1 MNGSKKIS
9 ALSVALIIQLVL
21 MIVLSTIMTATITKT
36 TKKNAIEH
44 MQTITDERAS
54 IILNYV
60 ENAEKT
66 LTYFSEGYEVKKLL
80 ERQNALGQ
88 STDILSDSGSS
99 ELIAAAQAYTE
110 TFSGEIDNLEGLWIG
125 SWETHCLAHTNPETV
140 GMTTRPKATKEK
152 ELKQLQDAML
162 EAGDKVYNTGI
173 ILSPASAEQVQIVS
187 MYKAVYN
194 DAGEPIGFVGLGIKT
209 EQLINK
215 LNSLS
220 IKGIENSSYSM
231 VNVNDGRYVFN
242 DDKELMY
249 KPAENQ
255 DIQEICAKY
264 AGTKQA
270 EDGDFEYKKDG
281 KKYVSIYSY
290 IPEYGWLLML
300 DDTREE
306 VYSLTYDL
314 RVYMIIFA
322 IILIGLMIVFS
333 FITRKQQK
341 VSQKLASTIVKNNK
355 TKESL
360 YTAMFK
366 DVLTDVNNRISF
378 SMDAD
383 EMKVSSDSPY
393 FFAMFNIA
401 DFSGVNSQYGN
412 DIGDWLLVRTVDQ
425 LKQSVRGGKIYR
437 TGSDEFVIAIKGDN
451 KSVTKESVMDMVN
464 EAMDKLNSK
473 QSTPV
478 GKHTFEFKAA
488 IVKKST
494 KINGSVITALKDMVN
509 KYNGQVGYA
518 DIDGK

>member
-9 ALSVALIIQLVL
+9 TLSLILIIQLVL
-21 MIVLSTIMTATITKT
+21 MIAISVIITATITST
-36 TKKNAIEH
+36 TKKDSIEH

-66 LTYFSEGYEVKKLL
+66 LTYFSEGYEVKALL
-80 ERQNALGQ
+80 KKQAELGQ
-88 STDILSDSGSS
+88 TTDILQDSGSS
-99 ELIAAAQAYTE
+99 DLVKAAQTYTE
-110 TFSGEIDNLEGLWIG
+110 NFSAEIDNLEGLWIG
-125 SWETHCLAHTNPETV
+125 SWETHCIAHTNAKTV
-140 GMTTRPKATKEK
+140 GMTTRPRNTKEK

-162 EAGDKVYNTGI
+162 EAGNGVYNTGM
-173 ILSPASAEQVQIVS
+173 ILSPATSKQIVS
-187 MYKAVYN
+187 MYKAVYDEN
-194 DAGEPIGFVGLGIKT
+194 GEPIGFVGLGIFT
-209 EQLINK
+209 DQLINK

-220 IKGIENSSYSM
+220 IKGVENSFYSM
-231 VNVNDGRYVFN
+231 VNVNDGRYIFN
-242 DDKELMY
+242 DDSELMY
-249 KPAENQ
+249 KPAENST
-255 DIQEICAKY
+255 IQELCETYK
-264 AGTKQA
+264 GTQHA
-270 EDGDFEYKKDG
+270 EDGDFEYVKDG
-281 KKYVSIYSY
+281 EKYVSIYSY

-314 RVYMIIFA
+314 RIYMIIFA
-322 IILIGLMIVFS
+322 LIIVGLMVVFS
-333 FITRKQQK
+333 FITKKQQK
-341 VSQKLASTIVKNNK
+341 ISQKLASTIVKNNK

-383 EMKVSSDSPY
+383 EMKVSTETPY
-393 FFAMFNIA
+393 YFAMFNIA
-401 DFSGVNSQYGN
+401 NFSHVNSQFGN

-425 LKQSVRGGKIYR
+425 IKQSVRGGKIYR

-464 EAMDKLNSK
+464 EAMDKLTAK

-478 GKHTFEFKAA
+478 GKHTFKYKAA
-488 IVKKST
+488 IVKKSS
-494 KINGSVITALKDMVN
+494 KINGAVITALKEMVN
-509 KYNGQVGYA
+509 KYSGQVAYT
-518 DIDGK
+518 DIDHK

>member
-1 MNGSKKIS
+1 
-9 ALSVALIIQLVL
+9 
-21 MIVLSTIMTATITKT
+21 
-36 TKKNAIEH
+36 
-44 MQTITDERAS
+44 
-54 IILNYV
+54 
-60 ENAEKT
+60 
-66 LTYFSEGYEVKKLL
+66 
-80 ERQNALGQ
+80 
-88 STDILSDSGSS
+88 
-99 ELIAAAQAYTE
+99 
-110 TFSGEIDNLEGLWIG
+110 
-125 SWETHCLAHTNPETV
+125 
-140 GMTTRPKATKEK
+140 
-152 ELKQLQDAML
+152 
-162 EAGDKVYNTGI
+162 
-173 ILSPASAEQVQIVS
+173 
-187 MYKAVYN
+187 
-194 DAGEPIGFVGLGIKT
+194 
-209 EQLINK
+209 
-215 LNSLS
+215 
-220 IKGIENSSYSM
+220 
-231 VNVNDGRYVFN
+231 
-242 DDKELMY
+242 
-249 KPAENQ
+249 
-255 DIQEICAKY
+255 
-264 AGTKQA
+264 
-270 EDGDFEYKKDG
+270 
-281 KKYVSIYSY
+281 
-290 IPEYGWLLML
+290 ML

-383 EMKVSSDSPY
+383 EMKVSSDTPY

-425 LKQSVRGGKIYR
+425 LKQTVRGGKIYR

-478 GKHTFEFKAA
+478 GKHTFQFKAA